1 MHPKLIKFQNDC
13 LVYHLLEEVF
23 VNQGATGDFSSGYE
37 NDPHTSADE
46 QEMEATTRYERGK
59 GRRDHADCDADVQ
72 VVGAN
77 EEKGKTGKGKWKSGD
92 ASSYSP
98 MSTASGSVTDRYF
111 GALDTIEL
119 LVSRKKSSSMSVS
132 VSSPIKHR
140 SG

>member
-1 MHPKLIKFQNDC
+1 
-13 LVYHLLEEVF
+13 
-23 VNQGATGDFSSGYE
+23 
-37 NDPHTSADE
+37 
-46 QEMEATTRYERGK
+46 METAAQCVRGK
-59 GRRDHADCDADVQ
+59 PRLDHADCDADVQ
-72 VVGAN
+72 VLGAN
-77 EEKGKTGKGKWKSGD
+77 EEKGKKGKENRKSGD
-92 ASSYSP
+92 ASSGSP